1 MTASLGTE
9 WGNKIRET
17 LAAESVKS
25 VIALLT
31 PIGFSDALRRRRAR
45 LILGRVRLVASVF
58 AVLTLLWIPL
68 DLAIFKTTMALYLAA
83 LRVLASVAF
92 ILLALSFRRT
102 DSPQAATLSLV
113 WLLAIPTL
121 FFLISHPLLAQFPLL
136 SPEQQ
141 VVAAGYA
148 FLPFVMVA
156 GLAMFPVSALEGAL
170 LGLAPLLAYFLTG
183 LMSSQL
189 LPFASH
195 LGAQWLLLLLTVV
208 ATLAG
213 MSQLRFL
220 DRLVDEGAFDPVTG
234 TYSRRIGEILLAQ
247 SFITA
252 QRVEAPLAVALVR
265 IEDLAGLSE
274 QYGPE
279 EGDAALSTVAQALR
293 LVLRRGDLLI
303 RWGEAEFLAMMPN
316 SGGPGAAGAMER
328 MCAGGL
334 GPRPD
339 GGPLLVTAGTAERRA
354 DHAENWEDLVA
365 RADGRRAGDGQAAPA
380 TI

>member
-1 MTASLGTE
+1 MTASLGTG

-17 LAAESVKS
+17 LAADPVKS

-31 PIGFSDALRRRRAR
+31 PIGLSDALRRRRAR
-45 LILGRVRLVASVF
+45 LILGRVRLVAAVF

-92 ILLALSFRRT
+92 VLLALSFRRT
-102 DSPQAATLSLV
+102 DNCHAATLSLV
-113 WLLAIPTL
+113 WLLAIPSL

-156 GLAMFPVSALEGAL
+156 GLAMFPVSALEGIL
-170 LGLAPLLAYFLTG
+170 LGMAPLLAYFLTG

-220 DRLVDEGAFDPVTG
+220 DRLVDEGAFDPITG

-252 QRVEAPLAVALVR
+252 QRVEAPLAVAVVS
-265 IEDLAGLSE
+265 IGDLAGLSE
-274 QYGPE
+274 HYGPD
-279 EGDAALSTVAQALR
+279 EGDCALSTVAQALR
-293 LVLRRGDLLI
+293 QVLRRGDLLI
-303 RWGEAEFLAMMPN
+303 RWGDAEFLAMMPN

-328 MCAGGL
+328 VCADGL

-354 DHAENWEDLVA
+354 DHAESWEDLVA
-365 RADGRRAGDGQAAPA
+365 RAEERRAGDGHAAPA
-380 TI
+380 TA

>member
-1 MTASLGTE
+1 MALTA
-9 WGNKIRET
+9 
-17 LAAESVKS
+17 APVKS

-31 PIGFSDALRRRRAR
+31 PIGLSEDLRRRRAR
-45 LILGRVRLVASVF
+45 LILGRVRLVATVF

-92 ILLALSFRRT
+92 VMLALSFRRT
-102 DSPQAATLSLV
+102 DSSHAATLSLV

-156 GLAMFPVSALEGAL
+156 GLAMFPISALEGAL
-170 LGLAPLLAYFLTG
+170 LGLAPLLAYLLTG

-213 MSQLRFL
+213 MSQLSFL
-220 DRLVDEGAFDPVTG
+220 ARLVDEGAFDPVTA

-265 IEDLAGLSE
+265 IEDLAALAE
-274 QYGPE
+274 QYGPD
-279 EGDAALSTVAQALR
+279 EGDGAVGTVALALR
-293 LVLRRGDLLI
+293 QVLRRGDLLI
-303 RWGEAEFLAMMPN
+303 RWDDSVFLAMMPN
-316 SGGPGAAGAMER
+316 SGGPGASGAMER
-328 MCAGGL
+328 MCAAGL

-339 GGPLLVTAGTAERRA
+339 GRPLMVTVGTAERRA
-354 DHAENWEDLVA
+354 DQADSWEDLVA
-365 RADGRRAGDGQAAPA
+365 RANGRRAGDGQAVPA
-380 TI
+380 AC

>member
-1 MTASLGTE
+1 MTASLGTG
-9 WGNKIRET
+9 WGDKIRAT
-17 LAAESVKS
+17 LTADPVKS
-25 VIALLT
+25 VISLLT
-31 PIGFSDALRRRRAR
+31 PLGLTDALRCRRAR
-45 LILGRVRLVASVF
+45 LILGRVRLVAAVF

-83 LRVLASVAF
+83 LRVLACIAF
-92 ILLALSFRRT
+92 VLLALSFRRT

-156 GLAMFPVSALEGAL
+156 GLAMFPVSAIEGIL

-183 LMSSQL
+183 LMSYQL

-213 MSQLRFL
+213 MSQLSFFS
-220 DRLVDEGAFDPVTG
+220 RLVDEGAFDPVTG

-252 QRVEAPLAVALVR
+252 QRVEAPLALAVVQ
-265 IEDLAGLSE
+265 IEDLAGLAE

-279 EGDAALSTVAQALR
+279 EGDTVLSTVALAMRQ
-293 LVLRRGDLLI
+293 VLRRGDLLI
-303 RWGEAEFLAMMPN
+303 RWDESVFLAMMPN
-316 SGGPGAAGAMER
+316 SGAPGAAGAMER
-328 MCAGGL
+328 MCSTGL

-339 GGPLLVTAGTAERRA
+339 GRPLEVTAGTAERRA
-354 DHAENWEDLVA
+354 DQAESWEDLVA
-365 RADGRRAGDGQAAPA
+365 RAEGRRAGDGHAVPA
-380 TI
+380 VS

>member
-1 MTASLGTE
+1 MTISVGTG
-9 WGNKIRET
+9 WGDKIRVALT
-17 LAAESVKS
+17 AAPVKS

-31 PIGFSDALRRRRAR
+31 PFGLSEEVRHRRAR
-45 LILGRVRLVASVF
+45 LILGRVRLVAAFF

-83 LRVLASVAF
+83 LRVLATVAF
-92 ILLALSFRRT
+92 VLLALSFRRT
-102 DSPQAATLSLV
+102 DSPHAAALSLV

-156 GLAMFPVSALEGAL
+156 GLAMFPISALEGVL
-170 LGLAPLLAYFLTG
+170 LGLGPLLAYLLTG

-213 MSQLRFL
+213 MSQLCFL
-220 DRLVDEGAFDPVTG
+220 VRLADEGAFDQVTG

-247 SFITA
+247 SYITA

-265 IEDLAGLSE
+265 IEDLAGLAE
-274 QYGPE
+274 QYGPD
-279 EGDAALSTVAQALR
+279 EGDGALCAVAQALR
-293 LVLRRGDLLI
+293 QVLRRGDLLI
-303 RWGEAEFLAMMPN
+303 RWGSDEFLAMMPN

-328 MCAGGL
+328 MCASGL

-339 GGPLLVTAGTAERRA
+339 GRPLAVTVGTAERRA
-354 DHAENWEDLVA
+354 DHADSWEDLVA
-365 RADGRRAGDGQAAPA
+365 SAEGRRAGDGQTVPAAC
-380 TI
+380 